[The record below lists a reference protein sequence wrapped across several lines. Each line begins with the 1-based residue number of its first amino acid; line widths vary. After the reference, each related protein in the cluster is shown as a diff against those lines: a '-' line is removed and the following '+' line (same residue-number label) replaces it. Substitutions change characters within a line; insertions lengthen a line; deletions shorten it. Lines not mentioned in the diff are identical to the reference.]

1 MIRNMLSLEYTLN
14 MFEEVLHI
22 NPTCPDIGQ
31 QVVISRHAIESDI
44 YETIPEGKSIYALEG
59 HDKVD
64 DFLGS
69 CVECLKNFALLVCL
83 ESFDLKFS
91 QTLKS
96 LNYIGASSI
105 ELLNTFRVLAK
116 QDLQHNRYTFM
127 KDIIQAFSSIKTG
140 EVRRIVCIIAVLEN
154 IGMLDGVAVLAE
166 HIVLGGHQ

>member
-1 MIRNMLSLEYTLN
+1 MIRDMLSIEHTLS
-14 MFEEVLHI
+14 MFEQVLHI
-22 NPTCPDIGQ
+22 NPTCADIAQ

-44 YETIPEGKSIYALEG
+44 FEQIPEGKTIYSLEG

-69 CVECLKNFALLVCL
+69 CVECLKTFSLLVCL

-105 ELLNTFRVLAK
+105 ELLNTFRILAK
-116 QDLQHNRYTFM
+116 QDLQHNRFAFM
-127 KDIIQAFSSIKTG
+127 NDIIQAFSAIKTG
-140 EVRRIVCIIAVLEN
+140 EVRRVICIIAVLEN
-154 IGMLDGVAVLAE
+154 IGMLDGVAILAE